1 MDVTGSISPQ
11 FKVMLV
17 EDDPGDA
24 GLVKAA
30 FASSRFTCHIEHIP
44 DGVEA
49 MKRLRAALDGDPT
62 TLPDLVLLD
71 LNMPRKSGHEVLAE
85 MKADPILKDV
95 PVVVLTTSDAER
107 DVASAYHGGASGFV
121 TKPVDVDALFES
133 IQGILEYWFG
143 LMRLPG
149 SRS

>member
-1 MDVTGSISPQ
+1 MTDSSEQQ
-11 FKVMLV
+11 FRVMLV

-30 FASSRFTCHIEHIP
+30 FASSRFSCLIEHIS

-49 MKRLRAALDGDPT
+49 MKRLRAMAAEGPSS
-62 TLPDLVLLD
+62 LPDLVLLD

-85 MKADPILKDV
+85 MKADDDLKDV

-107 DVASAYHGGASGFV
+107 DVAAAYHSGASGFV

-143 LMRLPG
+143 LMRLPAG
-149 SRS
+149 RP

>member
-1 MDVTGSISPQ
+1 VSETSEQQ

-30 FASSRFTCHIEHIP
+30 FASSRFNCRIEHII

-49 MKRLRAALDGDPT
+49 MKRLRVLAAEGQAY
-62 TLPDLVLLD
+62 LPDLVLLD

-85 MKADPILKDV
+85 MKAEDLLRDV

-107 DVASAYHGGASGFV
+107 DVAAAYHSGASGFV

-143 LMRLPG
+143 LMRLPTN
-149 SRS
+149 RP

>member
-1 MDVTGSISPQ
+1 MTEASEQQ

-30 FASSRFTCHIEHIP
+30 FASSRFACRIEHIP

-49 MKRLRAALDGDPT
+49 MKRLRALAIEGAT
-62 TLPDLVLLD
+62 ALPDLILLD
-71 LNMPRKSGHEVLAE
+71 LNMPRKSGHEVLTE
-85 MKADPILKDV
+85 MKADDDLKDL

-107 DVASAYHGGASGFV
+107 DVAAAYHSGASGFV

-143 LMRLPG
+143 LMRLPAN
-149 SRS
+149 RP

>member
-1 MDVTGSISPQ
+1 MTDSSEQQ
-11 FKVMLV
+11 FRVMLV

-30 FASSRFTCHIEHIP
+30 FANSRFVCRIEHIS

-49 MKRLRAALDGDPT
+49 MKRLRALSPEGPSA
-62 TLPDLVLLD
+62 LPDLVLLD

-85 MKADPILKDV
+85 MKADENLKDV

-107 DVASAYHGGASGFV
+107 DVAAAYHSGASGFV
-121 TKPVDVDALFES
+121 TKPVDIEQLFS
-133 IQGILEYWFG
+133 AIHGIQDYWFG
-143 LMRLPG
+143 VVRKPHMSG
-149 SRS
+149 NA

>member
-1 MDVTGSISPQ
+1 LPPQ

-30 FASSRFTCHIEHIP
+30 FAGSRFTCQIEHIP

-49 MKRLRAALDGDPT
+49 MKRLRAALTGDPSG
-62 TLPDLVLLD
+62 LPDLVLLD

-107 DVASAYHGGASGFV
+107 DVASAYHSGASGFV

-149 SRS
+149 GRS

>member
-1 MDVTGSISPQ
+1 MTDASEQQ
-11 FKVMLV
+11 FRVMLV

-30 FASSRFTCHIEHIP
+30 FASSRFNCRIEHII

-49 MKRLRAALDGDPT
+49 MKRLRVLAGEGPSF
-62 TLPDLVLLD
+62 LPDLVLLD
-71 LNMPRKSGHEVLAE
+71 LNMPRKSGHEVLTE
-85 MKADPILKDV
+85 MKAEDGLKDV

-107 DVASAYHGGASGFV
+107 DVASAYHSGASGFV

-143 LMRLPG
+143 LMRLPAN
-149 SRS
+149 RP